1 MDNPAAI
8 TKSRQIVSTPAL
20 IGLALVTRI
29 LTDTGVQLF
38 FPFLPIIAAGLGIT
52 TVTLGQLVSAR
63 SSTGLLSPVFG
74 TLADKYGY
82 RRIMRLG
89 LLVAAVGYLLIA
101 LNLHLWL
108 TGAGMLLAGL
118 GTFGFVP
125 NLQAYLSTR
134 LPYQQRARGLAIPEY
149 GWALSGI
156 VGLWLMGE
164 LIEATSWQMPF
175 FVVAAFCFLFYVI
188 FGLLPPGSHSQ
199 PAGHSGKQAPTKT
212 AFFDL
217 GVNWRSAWATL
228 AVSMLAMFAGMGLFI
243 NYGSWLVDNFALGP
257 AALGRVALILGV
269 ADLVGSGLVSVIG
282 DGFGKKRLVAAGAAL
297 GVAAFGLLPL
307 WGVSLVTAVAAIV
320 LARFAFE
327 VAVVANIALISEQS
341 PTQRGKLL
349 TLGAAFALFGST
361 TASLI
366 GPAIYTQRGIGA
378 MTSLSAGAFLIALV
392 LIWRFVR
399 EPEGDD
405 RVMG

>member
-1 MDNPAAI
+1 MNTPTTAA
-8 TKSRQIVSTPAL
+8 KSRQIVSTPAL

-89 LLVAAVGYLLIA
+89 LFMAAVGYLLIA
-101 LNLHLWL
+101 LNIHLWL
-108 TGAGMLLAGL
+108 TGAGMLLAGM
-118 GTFGFVP
+118 GTFSFVP

-156 VGLWLMGE
+156 MGLWLMGE

-175 FVVAAFCFLFYVI
+175 YVVAAFCLLFYVI
-188 FGLLPPGSHSQ
+188 FGLLPPGSRPQ
-199 PAGHSGKQAPTKT
+199 PAKVKQQIPAKKV
-212 AFFDL
+212 FFDL

-257 AALGRVALILGV
+257 AALGRVALILGA

-282 DGFGKKRLVAAGAAL
+282 DKFGKRRLVVAGAVL

-307 WGVSLVTAVAAIV
+307 WSVSLVTAVAAIV

-341 PTQRGKLL
+341 PAQRGKLL

-366 GPAIYTQRGIGA
+366 GPAIYTQRGIGT

-399 EPEGDD
+399 EPEGSGEA
-405 RVMG
+405 VG